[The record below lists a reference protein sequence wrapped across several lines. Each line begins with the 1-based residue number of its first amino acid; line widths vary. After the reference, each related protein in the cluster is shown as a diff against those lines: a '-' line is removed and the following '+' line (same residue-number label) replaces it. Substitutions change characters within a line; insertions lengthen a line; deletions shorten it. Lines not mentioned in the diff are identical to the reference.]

1 MVLLFLLM
9 ILISCCLFVI
19 IVALMLRVVWL
30 RILVSLMVLLDSLEK
45 ILAYNISQGFTSVN
59 INISDEFISVSAV
72 YPLDIKSKDV
82 KELLRL

>member
-1 MVLLFLLM
+1 M
-9 ILISCCLFVI
+9 
-19 IVALMLRVVWL
+19 VWL

-82 KELLRL
+82 KELLRLWILMMMLG

>member
-45 ILAYNISQGFTSVN
+45 ILAYNIFQGFTSVN

>member
-1 MVLLFLLM
+1 
-9 ILISCCLFVI
+9 
-19 IVALMLRVVWL
+19 MLRVVWL

-45 ILAYNISQGFTSVN
+45 ILAYNIFQGFTSVN